1 MRQRIKFTLTFVAG
15 LLAGAVAM
23 FLILGH
29 VSRLEF
35 RDYYMLAAQE
45 QTFIA
50 SELRA
55 NRSSELQ
62 ARIEANLPDLVVSI
76 HNDNRL
82 RNAPQAEFVLRQI
95 RDFYELNSLPVPA
108 KISGILKDIP

>member
-23 FLILGH
+23 FLILGNI
-29 VSRLEF
+29 SRLEY
-35 RDYYMLAAQE
+35 RDYYILAARE
-45 QTFIA
+45 QAFIA

-55 NRSSELQ
+55 NRGSELQ
-62 ARIEANLPDLVVSI
+62 ARVEANLPDLVVNI
-76 HNDNRL
+76 HNDDRL

-95 RDFYELNSLPVPA
+95 RDFYQLNSLPVPA
-108 KISGILKDIP
+108 QISGILIDIP

>member
-1 MRQRIKFTLTFVAG
+1 MQGRIKFALTFIAG

-23 FLILGH
+23 FVVLGH
-29 VSRLEF
+29 VGRLEY

-45 QTFIA
+45 QTFLA

-55 NRSSELQ
+55 NRATQLQ
-62 ARIEANLPDLVVSI
+62 DRIEANLPDLVVTI
-76 HNDNRL
+76 HNDKRL
-82 RNAPQAEFVLRQI
+82 RSAPQAEFVLRQI

-108 KISGILKDIP
+108 EISGILKDVH